1 MSQPRRKANTRPKP
15 RPPVNDPAF
24 WGEADAA
31 DDDVELIRPT
41 DEPAAMITSLGP
53 APLPSRETIAE
64 HYFLAIY
71 DRAAA
76 LAVALAASSDL
87 LDTPEA
93 GAGE

>member
-1 MSQPRRKANTRPKP
+1 MSPPRRKANARPKP
-15 RPPVNDPAF
+15 RPPANDPAF
-24 WGEADAA
+24 WGEPDADE
-31 DDDVELIRPT
+31 DDVELIRPT

-87 LDTPEA
+87 LDTPEP
-93 GAGE
+93 GE

>member
-1 MSQPRRKANTRPKP
+1 MSPAPRRKGNARPKP

-24 WGEADAA
+24 WGAPEAD
-31 DDDVELIRPT
+31 DDGDVELIRPT

-87 LDTPEA
+87 LDVPETD
-93 GAGE
+93 E

>member
-1 MSQPRRKANTRPKP
+1 MSAPRRKANARPKP
-15 RPPVNDPAF
+15 RPPANDPAF
-24 WGEADAA
+24 WGEPDA
-31 DDDVELIRPT
+31 DDDDIELIRPT

-87 LDTPEA
+87 LDTPET
-93 GAGE
+93 GE